1 MVARAETIDMTPKM
15 LKSAEGRKLVHAA
28 SMKLDTAIGNVA
40 HAVALHLDDMEHET
54 GFERQ
59 SAFAAMKL
67 AVSRW
72 HEAGSDFAFTLG
84 GVNPETR
91 ERYNFAPDAES
102 TNRSTFTFELSEAA
116 AAVVGAIIGNT
127 SFYGNKRFTEEA
139 LSWCQKPGQ
148 TAGHVDLELHH
159 LCDAIRA
166 RGLYRPNVSSYDGP
180 VAGASAQ
187 DGPGSG
193 LSASQ
198 GHDPALGRQE
208 DARTGGAAAGAS
220 VALFAGAGAGGEC
233 PEGPGTPLDAPQGD
247 DPARVDDPWLR
258 GYRAGLKAGDS
269 ERARV

>member
-1 MVARAETIDMTPKM
+1 MAHFYGVLRGGRGEASRLGHKSSGLTMTAAGWGGAVRVTLRYDDASGCDM
-15 LKSAEGRKLVHAA
+15 
-28 SMKLDTAIGNVA
+28 A
-40 HAVALHLDDMEHET
+40 HVALVPW
-54 GFERQ
+54 
-59 SAFAAMKL
+59 K
-67 AVSRW
+67 
-72 HEAGSDFAFTLG
+72 GS
-84 GVNPETR
+84 GVE
-91 ERYNFAPDAES
+91 
-102 TNRSTFTFELSEAA
+102 
-116 AAVVGAIIGNT
+116 
-127 SFYGNKRFTEEA
+127 
-139 LSWCQKPGQ
+139 C
-148 TAGHVDLELHH
+148 DL
-159 LCDAIRA
+159 
-166 RGLYRPNVSSYDGP
+166 YDGP